1 MHSPYI
7 KEQPNARQAVL
18 MIHGICGTP
27 RRFDWL
33 IPRFD
38 DSWSIYNI
46 LLDGHGSDPKAFA
59 QTSMKKWKT
68 QVHETLDDL
77 SKRYDRILVMG
88 YSMGT
93 LLAIEALPHYPKI
106 YALMLFNVPLCPRVH
121 PKMIP
126 RSLRLSRGKPNLDDP
141 HEAINAKETGIA
153 LTPGILPYI
162 RWIPRFWELLCLSR
176 YCRKHTKDICVPS
189 FAYLGKQDE
198 LVSMRSRK
206 YLETIPCVTLRIFKT
221 AGHFFLS
228 PEDQQTV
235 LHDLQVHIASH

>member
-18 MIHGICGTP
+18 MIHGICGSP

-33 IPRFD
+33 IPHFD

-59 QTSMKKWKT
+59 QTSMKKWKA
-68 QVHETLDDL
+68 QVHETLQDL
-77 SKRYDRILVMG
+77 SKRYDRILLMG

-93 LLAIEALPHYPKI
+93 LLAIEALPCYPKI
-106 YALMLFNVPLCPRVH
+106 YALMLFNVPLRPHVRL
-121 PKMIP
+121 KMIP
-126 RSLRLSRGKPNLDDP
+126 RSLRLSRGSPNLDDP

-162 RWIPRFWELLCLSR
+162 RWIPRFWELLRLSS
-176 YCRKHTKDICVPS
+176 YCRKHTQDIHIPCNV
-189 FAYLGKQDE
+189 YLGKEDE
-198 LVSMRSRK
+198 LVSMQSKK
-206 YLETIPCVTLRIFKT
+206 YLRDLPTVTLRIFET
-221 AGHFFLS
+221 AGHYYIA
-228 PEDQQTV
+228 PEDQQTI
-235 LHDLQVHIASH
+235 LHDLQSHMA

>member
-18 MIHGICGTP
+18 MIHGICGSP